1 MVHIHPIMIG
11 VTGTIYKE
19 FYDTMDLLG
28 VSKAEAKRCAAV
40 MHNIAVSYVDIITT
54 TKWQQERRGWDSRLR
69 CRLNTACIS
78 TLR

>member
-1 MVHIHPIMIG
+1 MTSSATLRLHGYTAIMIG

-40 MHNIAVSYVDIITT
+40 MHNIPVSYVEIIPA
-54 TKWQQERRGWDSRLR
+54 TKWQQQRRGVG
-69 CRLNTACIS
+69 
-78 TLR
+78 